1 MFAFGDLIIF
11 GETWL
16 SNEANIPTLE
26 NFGVHFN
33 NVGRGK
39 GLAMFYKKDKV
50 TVEDIYTDDLLQMSI
65 ARTEK
70 LDIIGFYRSSEDKSF
85 ISALEKWIYP
95 KKSYVLIGDM
105 NICSRTSSGHKILE
119 TLSKIGFNLIT
130 KEPTH
135 IQGGYIDQAW
145 LKLNAE
151 EFIEYEHSIYS
162 PFYNC
167 TDHDAILITIKSNI
181 SDESNGNKLCLYE

>member
-1 MFAFGDLIIF
+1 
-11 GETWL
+11 
-16 SNEANIPTLE
+16 
-26 NFGVHFN
+26 
-33 NVGRGK
+33 
-39 GLAMFYKKDKV
+39 
-50 TVEDIYTDDLLQMSI
+50 
-65 ARTEK
+65 
-70 LDIIGFYRSSEDKSF
+70 
-85 ISALEKWIYP
+85 
-95 KKSYVLIGDM
+95 M

-151 EFIEYEHSIYS
+151 ECIEYEHSIYS

-181 SDESNGNKLCLYE
+181 SDESNGSKLCLYE